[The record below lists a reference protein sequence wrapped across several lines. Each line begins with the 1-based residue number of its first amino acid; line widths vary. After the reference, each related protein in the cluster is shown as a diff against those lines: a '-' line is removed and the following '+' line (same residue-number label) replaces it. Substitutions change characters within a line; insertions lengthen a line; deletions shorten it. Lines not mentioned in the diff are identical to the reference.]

1 MGGRGSTSRT
11 GSIIVMSE
19 QEYLDK
25 AGVGSVMSDYMVDKV
40 KLRNGTTLNQR
51 KAMEKEAA
59 QARNDYAARRASAKA
74 EYASKV
80 KAGEVRQPTNIES
93 MMKAASGHQDNA
105 ATQAARRAL
114 KKRGYDWRT
123 GKKL

>member
-1 MGGRGSTSRT
+1 MGGRGATSRT
-11 GSIIVMSE
+11 GSVVVMSE

-40 KLRNGTTLNQR
+40 KLRNGTTQNQR
-51 KAMEKEAA
+51 KTLEKEAT
-59 QARNDYAARRASAKA
+59 QARNDYAARRNAAKA

-80 KAGEVRQPTNIES
+80 KSGEVRPPTKIES
-93 MMKAASGHQDNA
+93 MMKTAHGHQDNA

>member
-1 MGGRGSTSRT
+1 MGGRGATSRT

-40 KLRNGTTLNQR
+40 KLRNGTTQNQR
-51 KAMEKEAA
+51 RALEKEAS
-59 QARNDYAARRASAKA
+59 QARKGYAEQRNAAKA

-80 KAGEVRQPTNIES
+80 KAGEIRPPNEDRINAENRSGSPRQRSRP
-93 MMKAASGHQDNA
+93 SG
-105 ATQAARRAL
+105 
-114 KKRGYDWRT
+114 
-123 GKKL
+123 